1 MRIRMKMKISSKM
14 VDGSQMKIKIKIK
27 KSVTGSGSL
36 VAGSLR

>member
-14 VDGSQMKIKIKIK
+14 VDGSQMKIKIKEN
-27 KSVTGSGSL
+27 VAGSGSL